1 MASTISAKR
10 GNNLLRINS
19 VPTGALAITVAASW
33 LGMVITIVLHYPL
46 AVIGIVT
53 LIPWLPLFFSEAIW
67 KYRHYA
73 WFALIELLVVMQGL
87 HFIEHIAQVTEVDI
101 LGLPRSQSHG
111 IIGNLD
117 QEYVHFF
124 FDTFLTLGVIVLL
137 FRFRKN
143 IALWVCLVIGLWH
156 SAEHWYIT
164 YYYTF
169 DRSAYLAGKSN
180 GLLARGGL
188 LWPNSPL
195 PRIELHFFYNLFFTI
210 PLIWAFVLILR
221 DAYDEYLKKAF
232 PRLSEAQL
240 ASINSK
246 LESLHASAGDLIL
259 RQGDPADK
267 FYILARGE
275 VDIIQ
280 ELGGPPVII
289 NHLTAGQFFGEV
301 GLLAGTPRN
310 ASVRAATN
318 CDLLAL
324 DRETFLA
331 VMGNSLP
338 TAQQYAE
345 IVTQRGGPPLP
356 VLAAA
361 GSGSQPAQVSAGARG
376 AAESAGA
383 QRPQAPAAE
392 GALPAGQPI
401 AQPNGPWPAEGAPL
415 AINPLPAPAAPPP
428 QPAMQ
433 PFGMPAPAAAYP
445 ERQTGPTVVAPATPV
460 ASQRPIAPPGP
471 GAQLP
476 FERPTDPVSTP
487 FPLRR
492 RKQQL
497 SERPTDP
504 GSDLF
509 TRRLSQALHV
519 LAGSPE
525 KSIESEPPGVGS
537 MSDSW
542 AYGII
547 FVQGEQSGRGIVLNT
562 ERLQIGRDLSN
573 ELRLAR
579 DPLVSRRHAE
589 LLRTQTGSYQIHDL
603 GSSNGIFV
611 NNERLAKDEVRELKE
626 GDVVRIGN
634 SLFALR
640 RVGARVV

>member
-53 LIPWLPLFFSEAIW
+53 LIPWLPIFFSEAIW

-210 PLIWAFVLILR
+210 PLIWAFVLLLR

-240 ASINSK
+240 AIINSK

-301 GLLAGTPRN
+301 GL
-310 ASVRAATN
+310 
-318 CDLLAL
+318 
-324 DRETFLA
+324 
-331 VMGNSLP
+331 
-338 TAQQYAE
+338 
-345 IVTQRGGPPLP
+345 
-356 VLAAA
+356 
-361 GSGSQPAQVSAGARG
+361 
-376 AAESAGA
+376 
-383 QRPQAPAAE
+383 
-392 GALPAGQPI
+392 
-401 AQPNGPWPAEGAPL
+401 
-415 AINPLPAPAAPPP
+415 
-428 QPAMQ
+428 
-433 PFGMPAPAAAYP
+433 
-445 ERQTGPTVVAPATPV
+445 
-460 ASQRPIAPPGP
+460 
-471 GAQLP
+471 
-476 FERPTDPVSTP
+476 
-487 FPLRR
+487 
-492 RKQQL
+492 
-497 SERPTDP
+497 
-504 GSDLF
+504 
-509 TRRLSQALHV
+509 
-519 LAGSPE
+519 
-525 KSIESEPPGVGS
+525 
-537 MSDSW
+537 
-542 AYGII
+542 
-547 FVQGEQSGRGIVLNT
+547 
-562 ERLQIGRDLSN
+562 
-573 ELRLAR
+573 
-579 DPLVSRRHAE
+579 
-589 LLRTQTGSYQIHDL
+589 
-603 GSSNGIFV
+603 
-611 NNERLAKDEVRELKE
+611 
-626 GDVVRIGN
+626 
-634 SLFALR
+634 
-640 RVGARVV
+640 

>member
-1 MASTISAKR
+1 MASMIGSKR
-10 GNNLLRINS
+10 GNNLLRLNS
-19 VPTGALAITVAASW
+19 VPPGALAITVAASW
-33 LGMVITIVLHYPL
+33 LGMIVTIVLHYPL

-67 KYRHYA
+67 KYRHYV
-73 WFALIELLVVMQGL
+73 WFALIELLVVVQGL

-124 FDTFLTLGVIVLL
+124 FDTFLTIGVIILL
-137 FRFRKN
+137 FKFRKN

-156 SAEHWYIT
+156 STEHWYIT

-169 DRSAYLAGKSN
+169 DRPAYLAGKSN

-195 PRIELHFFYNLFFTI
+195 PRIELHFFYNLIFTI
-210 PLIWAFVLILR
+210 PLIWAFVAILR

-232 PRLSEAQL
+232 PRLDEAQL
-240 ASINSK
+240 ASINTK
-246 LESLHASAGDLIL
+246 LESMHAATGDLIL
-259 RQGDPADK
+259 RQGEPSDK
-267 FYILARGE
+267 FYILAGGE

-280 ELGGPPVII
+280 ELGGQPVVI
-289 NHLTAGQFFGEV
+289 NHLTTGQFFGEV

-310 ASVRAATN
+310 ASVRATTN

-345 IVTQRGGPPLP
+345 IATQRGGKPAPAFA
-356 VLAAA
+356 VA
-361 GSGSQPAQVSAGARG
+361 GNGIAPAQVGASPGSLPVAQASATALASGYPAVSPI
-376 AAESAGA
+376 SASFVTKL
-383 QRPQAPAAE
+383 Q
-392 GALPAGQPI
+392 
-401 AQPNGPWPAEGAPL
+401 L
-415 AINPLPAPAAPPP
+415 AIQPFSAP
-428 QPAMQ
+428 QPAATY
-433 PFGMPAPAAAYP
+433 PAH
-445 ERQTGPTVVAPATPV
+445 QTGPTGIAPSSSSVGKHSTP
-460 ASQRPIAPPGP
+460 PPGP
-471 GAQLP
+471 VSQPP
-476 FERPTDPVSTP
+476 FERPTDPVSRP

-492 RKQQL
+492 GKPPEPF
-497 SERPTDP
+497 ERPTDQV
-504 GSDLF
+504 SDLF
-509 TRRLSQALHV
+509 TRRLSQALG
-519 LAGSPE
+519 LLTGPSDT
-525 KSIESEPPGVGS
+525 SIQSEPPQFRSASNG
-537 MSDSW
+537 W

-547 FVQGEQSGRGIVLNT
+547 FASGEQTGRGIVLNT

-573 ELRLAR
+573 EIRLAS
-579 DPLVSRRHAE
+579 DPMVSRRHAE
-589 LLRTQTGSYQIHDL
+589 LLRSQSGEYQIHDL

-611 NNERLAKDEVRELKE
+611 NNERLAKGEARQLCED
-626 GDVVRIGN
+626 DQVRIGG
-634 SLFALR
+634 STFTLR
-640 RVGARVV
+640 KVGARIV